1 MRVLRR
7 IALLGMFAMLAL
19 ASQSATAQ
27 GDKKTENAV
36 SAAQS
41 ENAAVNKPLSV
52 YRLDFGLSEFLD
64 GKKVNTRNY
73 SVILREDEMNKL
85 RSGARY
91 PVATGTG
98 EKIINTQYQ
107 YLDVGVSIDC
117 RVVERGGYLE
127 LNAVVDSSVIEGA
140 DAHGVPNPGT
150 GLGPVIGQMK
160 SDIRSLIRPGTPTM
174 VSSMEDPAS
183 KRRFELDV
191 TATKVN

>member
-1 MRVLRR
+1 MRIARR
-7 IALLGMFAMLAL
+7 IVLLGMLVMLAL
-19 ASQSATAQ
+19 ASQGVAQ
-27 GDKKTENAV
+27 GDKKTDNPE
-36 SAAQS
+36 SAAQNG
-41 ENAAVNKPLSV
+41 NAAVNKPLNV
-52 YRLDFGLSEFLD
+52 YRLDFALSEFLD

-73 SVILREDEMNKL
+73 TVTVREDEMNKL

-91 PVATGTG
+91 PVVTGTG
-98 EKIINTQYQ
+98 EKTINTQYQ

-140 DAHGVPNPGT
+140 DAHGVPNPST

-183 KRRFELDV
+183 KRRFQLDV
-191 TATKVN
+191 TATKTN

>member
-1 MRVLRR
+1 MRIARR
-7 IALLGMFAMLAL
+7 IALLGMLVMLAL
-19 ASQSATAQ
+19 ASQGAAAQ
-27 GDKKTENAV
+27 GDKKTENPA
-36 SAAQS
+36 SATPNG
-41 ENAAVNKPLSV
+41 NAAVNKPLNV
-52 YRLDFGLSEFLD
+52 YRLDFALSEFVD

-73 SVILREDEMNKL
+73 TVTAREDEMNKL

-91 PVATGTG
+91 PVATATIDKGT
-98 EKIINTQYQ
+98 QFQ

-140 DAHGVPNPGT
+140 DANSVPSPRIDQ
-150 GLGPVIGQMK
+150 PVIGQMK

-183 KRRFELDV
+183 KRRFQLDV
-191 TATKVN
+191 TATKAN

>member
-1 MRVLRR
+1 MR
-7 IALLGMFAMLAL
+7 IARPIASIGMLVILAL
-19 ASQSATAQ
+19 ASHGAAAQ
-27 GDKKTENAV
+27 GGKKTETPE
-36 SAAQS
+36 SAAQNG
-41 ENAAVNKPLSV
+41 NAGVNKPLNV
-52 YRLDFGLSEFLD
+52 YRLDFALSEFAD

-73 SVILREDEMNKL
+73 SVTAREDEMNKL

-91 PVATGTG
+91 PIATETVD
-98 EKIINTQYQ
+98 KSTQYQ
-107 YLDVGVSIDC
+107 YLDIGVSIDC

-140 DAHGVPNPGT
+140 DAHGVPAPST

-183 KRRFELDV
+183 KRRFQLDV
-191 TATKVN
+191 TATKTN